1 MAQIIP
7 KGALVDLLRE
17 QGRHDLLDG
26 FEIDDELYVS
36 RKNAFLRTMRGLP
49 REEVKAHAV
58 LAAAQHPGH
67 KQGTE
72 LPKGVNP
79 ADVAKLKTLIASLRP
94 RVERVEIQV
103 PVVTTQVERIEVPLP
118 LVHFEKVEV
127 PVVTEKVQIVEKQ
140 VVVKE
145 PHIELVEKLVPY
157 EVAVHPP
164 LWQRWLPWVL
174 ALLALLFSTSRASG
188 QVMIKLQDESTVQHT
203 RVAGT
208 LTFKCTGGGI
218 TCTYANNI
226 WTITVAGGLGT
237 GDVVTNGDNTYTTGT
252 QDFRNATAFLLKSA
266 AGYAPTASAS
276 IGYDST
282 AHLYKAGANG
292 SGKTFAF
299 TDSNV
304 ASATALAANG
314 ANCSAGSAAGGV
326 NASGAAEDCAVLAAN
341 TTATASQFFTA
352 YNSTTGAFTKAQP
365 AFSDLSGSATD
376 AQVPDTITLSNITQ
390 ITTRSH
396 TSLSDIGTNTHA
408 QIDTHLAS
416 TSNPHSV
423 TAAQVSALPLSG
435 GTLTGLLTL
444 DNLGVEFDESDTNPT
459 CAAGNYNVYVDL
471 SEGKF
476 KKCVNG
482 TVTDMDTTGA
492 GGSPAGSDT
501 QVQFNDGGSFGGD
514 AGLVFN
520 KTTNVLT
527 VAGGIAAGD
536 GTAAGELLMPE
547 LVANGSNYLS
557 FKAPDAITN
566 TLTLLFPNADP
577 ADSVLSFGT
586 PSTGVSTGTWAKLPA
601 NTTATSNQFFTAYN
615 STTGAFTKAQPAFS
629 DLSGSATDA
638 QVPNT
643 ITLDNI
649 TQITTRSHTSL
660 SDIGTNTHAQI
671 DTHIAATAAHGATG
685 AVVGTTNT
693 QTLQNKTL
701 DNTTTAT
708 VKDTLLTVQDD
719 GDATKQAQFQAS
731 GITAGQTR
739 TVTIADGASVTVIG
753 TTATSNQFL
762 THITAAGVQ
771 TKAQPAFSD
780 LSGAATDA
788 QVPDNIT
795 VTLAATATALAA
807 NGANCSAGQS
817 PLGVDA
823 SGAAEGCFTP
833 GASGT
838 TYYVDATGGSDSN
851 NGTATGTAWQ
861 TLAKIASSTF
871 NAGDRILLKRGEVW
885 RESLLF
891 PSSGTANN
899 PIIISDYGTD
909 SANAPEI
916 NGSTVVT
923 GWVQDGATARWYKTG
938 WTFSSQAV
946 FQNDVPLLRKA
957 STGAMVSGSYFYDSG
972 ASRLYVQMSDDSNP
986 STKTVEATTGPA
998 QYYGLISFVGKTG
1011 VKVQNLAFK
1020 KSNHYSV
1027 LIQDG
1032 SGYIT
1037 VENNAFHHSYQ
1048 NVIEAKGALNAAR
1061 SNNIYVRDNTGLKN
1075 GVARYYMA
1083 TGESEAV
1090 FVSFVGVIDG
1100 EVTGNTVTDQGG
1112 EGIQCNGGARNI
1124 VFAHNRIINPY
1135 VVGMYVGAGWG
1146 NGGHVKNISVHD
1158 NYVERG
1164 AISTSQGIS
1173 IATEYQQINL
1183 TSVVVGTDIFTA
1195 AYDLQ
1200 WENDYPVQ
1208 FYANG
1213 GTLPTGITEGTVYYI
1228 NSLSGNSFKVCAAAG
1243 CGGGAI
1249 DLTGSPTGGQV
1260 RISHRIDGVL
1270 FHNNTVKGNGDTNGC
1285 YAFGNGQFPGT
1296 IRNVKFTSN
1305 RCDNLASGGYGIIAV
1320 GPTDDTSNTFANNVI
1335 ALGANS
1341 RAYWIAANS
1350 GLANPATNYNIN
1362 YDTLFS
1368 PTADTYIVSIGGTTV
1383 PFADGTTYTLAGWRS
1398 AVSGHATQTQ
1408 VGGDLSAYLPLSGG
1422 TLTGQL
1428 ITDNLGIEFAESD
1441 TNPSCAVGA
1450 FNIYADLSENKL
1462 KKCVNG
1468 SLTDLDTTGGT
1479 PDFGSITTGTNTTA
1493 TMTVG
1498 AGGTLTFTSTGVVN
1512 ANQFKGNSTI
1522 ADADIASTLARDS
1535 EVAAAYQPL
1544 DAALTALAAGSDFAQ
1559 FTGPTTSTK
1568 VFTLPDATATILT
1581 TNAAVTVAQGG
1592 TGVGTLTGVVVG
1604 SGTAN
1609 LAGVTSST
1617 VGQVLRVTGAATFA
1631 FGAVDLADTDAVTGV
1646 LPDGNVA
1653 TTIMR
1658 DSEAVQASQMP
1669 ALTGDVTTSAGAVA
1683 TTLAAKHKT
1692 QIKSLTLFDPVT
1704 GDSGRIQVYFPTA
1717 VTITRVACSVKAA
1730 TSATINLEERAEAT
1744 PDTAGTAV
1752 LTSNLACDT
1761 NSEVSTTFTNAGIAA
1776 RVPLALT
1783 ITAVSGTPDTLR
1795 VHIEY
1800 TID

>member
-17 QGRHDLLDG
+17 QGRHDLLEG
-26 FEIDDELYVS
+26 FEIDDKLYS
-36 RKNAFLRTMRGLP
+36 TRKDAFLRTMKGLP

-72 LPKGVNP
+72 KPKGVNP
-79 ADVAKLKTLIASLRP
+79 ADVAALKTLISSLRP
-94 RVERVEIQV
+94 RVERVEV
-103 PVVTTQVERIEVPLP
+103 PVVTTKVEKVEVPM
-118 LVHFEKVEV
+118 VVTHFEKVEV
-127 PVVTEKVQIVEKQ
+127 PVVTEKVRIVETQ
-140 VVVKE
+140 VVVAD
-145 PHIELVEKLVPY
+145 PHIQVVEKPVITEKLVPY
-157 EVAVHPP
+157 EVVREVHPP
-164 LWQRWLPWVL
+164 LWQRWLPWAL
-174 ALLALLFSTSRASG
+174 ALLALLFAARADG

-208 LTFKCTGGGI
+208 LTFKCAGGGI

-226 WTITVAGGLGT
+226 WTLTVSGT
-237 GDVVTNGDNTYTTGT
+237 GTSYSFTSPLSVDGSNVVSIDLSLY
-252 QDFRNATAFLLKSA
+252 ATAASLTAGTVNSSWRTVTATPNSDAA
-266 AGYAPTASAS
+266 AGTFRRNSAGQTS
-276 IGYDST
+276 PILQLQT
-282 AHLYKAGANG
+282 EANG
-292 SGKTFAF
+292 ALTSFDASGNFSGRAAT
-299 TDSNV
+299 
-304 ASATALAANG
+304 ATALAADPS
-314 ANCSAGSAAGGV
+314 ACSAGQFATDIAANGTLTCDTPAGSGAIATTASVLKGDNAGNAIAAIADTDFLTPGTAASTYATSASLGDFSRNLSALTGTFQPATDVRAVVIRRKAGNDNTTPLLAFQ
-326 NASGAAEDCAVLAAN
+326 NASNVALHDFGVDGGSYTGNAATA
-341 TTATASQFFTA
+341 TTATTVNSLARTDDNIMVANGTIWQLKAVPSCS
-352 YNSTTGAFTKAQP
+352 NSTTSKLLYDTATNE
-365 AFSDLSGSATD
+365 FSCGTD
-376 AQVPDTITLSNITQ
+376 Q
-390 ITTRSH
+390 
-396 TSLSDIGTNTHA
+396 
-408 QIDTHLAS
+408 
-416 TSNPHSV
+416 
-423 TAAQVSALPLSG
+423 SG
-435 GTLTGLLTL
+435 G
-444 DNLGVEFDESDTNPT
+444 V
-459 CAAGNYNVYVDL
+459 
-471 SEGKF
+471 
-476 KKCVNG
+476 
-482 TVTDMDTTGA
+482 
-492 GGSPAGSDT
+492 GGSPGGSDT
-501 QVQFNDGGSFGGD
+501 QVQFNDGGTFGGD

-527 VAGGIAAGD
+527 VAGGVSVGD

-547 LVANGSNYLS
+547 VAANGSNYIS

-586 PSTGVSTGTWAKLPA
+586 PSAGVATGTWAKLPA
-601 NTTATSNQFFTAYN
+601 NTTATANQFFTAYN

-638 QVPNT
+638 QVPN
-643 ITLDNI
+643 NI
-649 TQITTRSHTSL
+649 TVDL
-660 SDIGTNTHAQI
+660 
-671 DTHIAATAAHGATG
+671 ATAA
-685 AVVGTTNT
+685 
-693 QTLQNKTL
+693 
-701 DNTTTAT
+701 
-708 VKDTLLTVQDD
+708 
-719 GDATKQAQFQAS
+719 S
-731 GITAGQTR
+731 
-739 TVTIADGASVTVIG
+739 
-753 TTATSNQFL
+753 
-762 THITAAGVQ
+762 
-771 TKAQPAFSD
+771 
-780 LSGAATDA
+780 
-788 QVPDNIT
+788 
-795 VTLAATATALAA
+795 ALAA
-807 NGANCSAGQS
+807 NPADCAANQFATTIAANGDLTCVSLVDGDVPAAIARDTEVSAARLGA
-817 PLGVDA
+817 
-823 SGAAEGCFTP
+823 
-833 GASGT
+833 

-871 NAGDRILLKRGEVW
+871 NPGDKILLKRGEVW

-916 NGSTVVT
+916 NGATVVT

-972 ASRLYVQMSDDSNP
+972 ASRLYVQMSDDSDP

-1592 TGVGTLTGVVVG
+1592 TGATTLTGLLQG
-1604 SGTAN
+1604 NGTSA
-1609 LAGVTSST
+1609 VTAITNSST
-1617 VGQVLRVTGAATFA
+1617 VGQVFRVTGASTYAW
-1631 FGAVDLADTDAVTGV
+1631 GALDLADADAVTGV
-1646 LPDGNVA
+1646 LPDANVA

-1683 TTLAAKHKT
+1683 TTLATKHKT

-1704 GDSGRIQVYFPTA
+1704 GDSGRIQVYFPAA

-1761 NSEVSTTFTNAGIAA
+1761 NSEVSTTFSNAGIAA